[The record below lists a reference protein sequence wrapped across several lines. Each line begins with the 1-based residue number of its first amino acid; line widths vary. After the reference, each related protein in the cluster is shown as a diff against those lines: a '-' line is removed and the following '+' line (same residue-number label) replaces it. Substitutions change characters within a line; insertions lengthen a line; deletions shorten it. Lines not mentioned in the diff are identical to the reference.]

1 MVQPCPKPHNH
12 AVRIGERGKRSI
24 TISFPRFLVPLIVL
38 LAVFCASCGLDDY
51 PFLYPI
57 PQANVR
63 TEMNTSAIVDLSR
76 YDSSNINFSYFAI
89 FYRIFVSDM
98 DQLAPSAGN
107 FSVINPT
114 LAHNFNT
121 VLPHIDNDTS
131 TANMD
136 NLFRNMRFRHLVFAN
151 ADINGVLNSS
161 FFDRPLEDRKLHF
174 DFGSSQQNP
183 VMRLGN
189 DEYIL
194 MRSNGNGSF
203 SPRPADRLFR
213 NTVELRSA
221 ANINDQ
227 FNADVADKANIA
239 EALRLH
245 TYAAMFIVAVG
256 FNPQTLS
263 EFYSTPAL
271 IHVFQLPN

>member
-1 MVQPCPKPHNH
+1 ML
-12 AVRIGERGKRSI
+12 
-24 TISFPRFLVPLIVL
+24 LV
-38 LAVFCASCGLDDY
+38 AVFCASCGLDDY
-51 PFLYPI
+51 PFLSPI
-57 PQANVR
+57 PQANVQ
-63 TEMNTSAIVDLSR
+63 TVMNTSAIVDLSR

-98 DQLAPSAGN
+98 EQLAPSAGN

-114 LAHNFNT
+114 LAQNFNT

-151 ADINGVLNSS
+151 DDIGSVLNTS
-161 FFDRPLEDRKLHF
+161 FFNRPPEDRKLLF
-174 DFGSSQQNP
+174 DFGSDQDP

-203 SPRPADRLFR
+203 SPRPLDRLFR

-227 FNADVADKANIA
+227 INADVADKANIA

-245 TYAAMFIVAVG
+245 SYAAMFIVAVG